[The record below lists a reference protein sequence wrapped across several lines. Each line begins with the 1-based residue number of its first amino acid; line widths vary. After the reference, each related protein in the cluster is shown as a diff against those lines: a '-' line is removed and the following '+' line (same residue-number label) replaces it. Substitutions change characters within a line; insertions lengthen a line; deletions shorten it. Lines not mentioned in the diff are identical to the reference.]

1 MYIRLSSEKTKN
13 KALSG
18 TQSIVVKYRLTEV
31 NKLPLWLACLIPVP
45 LGFLINRIARLLYEP
60 YLPCCDPTYSGA
72 QFTAASER
80 ACIWIMVGIIV
91 TDLFYTRKLHLTK
104 WSGRVSYALMWLVL
118 LYPTKL

>member
-1 MYIRLSSEKTKN
+1 M
-13 KALSG
+13 
-18 TQSIVVKYRLTEV
+18 

-45 LGFLINRIARLLYEP
+45 LGFLIHKIARLLYEP

-80 ACIWIMVGIIV
+80 ACVWIMVCIIV

-104 WSGRVSYALMWLVL
+104 WSGRVSYALMWLVYIYL
-118 LYPTKL
+118 LFNLVNIVTAIPTSDGYDGTSFQD